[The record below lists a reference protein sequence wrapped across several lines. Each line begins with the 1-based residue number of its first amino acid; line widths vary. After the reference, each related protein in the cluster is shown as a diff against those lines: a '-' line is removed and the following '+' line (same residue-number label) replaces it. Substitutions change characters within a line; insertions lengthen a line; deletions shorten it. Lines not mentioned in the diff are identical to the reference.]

1 MNTGLKF
8 GLDPKVLN
16 SMQIVYSLRGSVNQL
31 TETIDV
37 INASSGQCW
46 NSLHMNPV
54 KGVIPNSSASR
65 DFKGGFKVELAQG
78 VTRQMTK
85 LMDEVGAKSVFGPVM
100 DDIWSRAVENP
111 LCKEQ
116 ESRSIYRLFSEDD
129 GKSLGNVKVD

>member
-1 MNTGLKF
+1 MSA
-8 GLDPKVLN
+8 DD
-16 SMQIVYSLRGSVNQL
+16 IA
-31 TETIDV
+31 DV

-54 KGVIPNSSASR
+54 KGVIENSSASR

-85 LMDEVGAKSVFGPVM
+85 LMEEVGAKSVFGPVM
-100 DDIWSRAVENP
+100 DDIWARAVETP

-116 ESRSIYRLFSEDD
+116 ESRSIWRLFAEENGNLL
-129 GKSLGNVKVD
+129 GKVKVE